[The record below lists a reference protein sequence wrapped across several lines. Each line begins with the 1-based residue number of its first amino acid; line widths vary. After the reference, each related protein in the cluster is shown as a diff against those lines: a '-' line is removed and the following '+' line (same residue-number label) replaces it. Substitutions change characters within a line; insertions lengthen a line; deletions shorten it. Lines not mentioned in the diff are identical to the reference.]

1 MYDDYDL
8 DYTFSR
14 DHILDEDT
22 YYEMHTHLDHH
33 NAHSALDTSYDLDDE
48 YERDTL
54 DYDALAYKHYAWY
67 TSTHAIISL
76 MYTKRQVEITLT
88 VECYDDLYLQDVV
101 ENTDWNDILSL
112 EGDEKVDISMKE
124 FECRY

>member
-8 DYTFSR
+8 DYTFAR
-14 DHILDEDT
+14 DHILDEDM
-22 YYEMHTHLDHH
+22 YYEMHTHLDQ
-33 NAHSALDTSYDLDDE
+33 ALDSYTHDLDDD
-48 YERDTL
+48 YDHRDTL

-67 TSTHAIISL
+67 TSTPRNHSI

-88 VECYDDLYLQDVV
+88 VECYDDLYLQDIVD
-101 ENTDWNDILSL
+101 NTDWNDILSL